1 MENRLLRFAQ
11 LALAVARRVVPDRA
25 SRFAPGIFT
34 QPQLLTCLLLKEHL
48 RLNYRTAEDLIATA
62 DGLRAILA
70 LRRVPDHT
78 TLWWFAR
85 HRLTPD
91 LVRAALAETVRRV
104 ACEGE
109 PRRQVALDS
118 TGLWL
123 SYSSRYFRW
132 RAKRE
137 RGLRGWLKWALALWV
152 RPQLVLAQR
161 VRPGPCG
168 DFSDLVPLASAA
180 HAVFPFDELLA
191 DAGYDSEANHVFCR
205 ERLGVVSL
213 IRAKARRSTN
223 LIATTPYRREM
234 CRRARCARRRGEPAR
249 LSPALENRDGHIG
262 GQAQMG
268 RGADRADRSRPISP
282 GPSARPRLQPPPI
295 GAAQCPG
302 MSFSTEQGTLSMI
315 QLKIL

>member
-1 MENRLLRFAQ
+1 MENRLLRFAR

-91 LVRAALAETVRRV
+91 LVRAALAEMVRRV
-104 ACEGE
+104 ECEGE

-180 HAVFPFDELLA
+180 HAVFPFDERLA

-234 CRRARCARRRGEPAR
+234 CRRLGVRGDAASRRAYRQRWKIETAISVAKRKWGEALTARTDRGQSLQALLRGLVYNLHRLVLLNVPA
-249 LSPALENRDGHIG
+249 
-262 GQAQMG
+262 
-268 RGADRADRSRPISP
+268 
-282 GPSARPRLQPPPI
+282 
-295 GAAQCPG
+295 
-302 MSFSTEQGTLSMI
+302 
-315 QLKIL
+315 